1 MSNLTERLVA
11 GTYSCSPATVS
22 KVRRRL
28 EVADITSVSQI
39 ANMSDQELAELYY
52 GAGRAVSTHADIT
65 VIRTNRRLE
74 KQSAKPVLKPDYK
87 LYVEL
92 YLDKKIKL
100 QVLFGMYKEQ
110 ASESGCKT
118 IC

>member
-1 MSNLTERLVA
+1 MSKGKNLTTEQLRGICEGTLSNLTERLVA

-65 VIRTNRRLE
+65 VIRTNRR
-74 KQSAKPVLKPDYK
+74 
-87 LYVEL
+87 
-92 YLDKKIKL
+92 
-100 QVLFGMYKEQ
+100 
-110 ASESGCKT
+110 
-118 IC
+118 